1 MQENDTR
8 PDPEVLLAR
17 LKEEE
22 QEEGGR
28 GKLRIYLG
36 YAAGVGKTYTMLQ
49 AAHEA
54 ADSGE
59 DVAAGYIEPHVR
71 RDTQKMAEKLETIP
85 PLMVSYKGTKLREFD
100 LDAAL
105 KRHPRICLVDEL
117 AHTNAPGLRHV
128 KRYQDIEELLDA
140 GIHVWT
146 TVNIQHLESLNDIVG
161 SITGITVREKFP
173 DSVFDHADQVKV
185 VDIEPE
191 ELLIRLSEG
200 KIYKKEQAERAVNH
214 FFTREKLAALREIAL
229 RRTADRVNH
238 LAVEEKKNH
247 QKTGDYYTGEH
258 ILTCISPSPTCA
270 KVIRSAS
277 RLAYAFHAEFTAL
290 YVETPQMSGASLK
303 NKKALE
309 DNIQLAKALGAKI
322 ATVYGEDVAYQIAAY
337 ARVSNVSKIVL
348 GRTNHRIIL
357 GQTKGTPAER
367 VAQYV
372 PNLDIYIIT
381 DETAAGKRRA
391 LTMSDFGQK
400 MTAYKHIYT
409 DTLKITAFTCLATF
423 LVFRIFGIWMARE
436 HVIMLLITAFII
448 ATLLTTVKR
457 QSQELIKKSH
467 RLEILLENSSRLRRC
482 VTIRDVENEV
492 AERIVQLMDLSVIFY
507 LRGEGDHTLPFH
519 GPDFYPKKGVAA
531 SELEFFKE
539 QQETATAGWVMSNG
553 KRAGCS
559 TSALPS
565 AKAIYLPVRLDE
577 TVYAVVGIYLEEGRG
592 IAEFEYGII
601 SAMLNEAALAFSKRY
616 GDFWGH
622 NPGMQVKPK
631 NGQASAPLRRM

>member
-1 MQENDTR
+1 MQEHDTR

-85 PLMVSYKGTKLREFD
+85 PLMVSYRGTMLREFD

-238 LAVEEKKNH
+238 LAVEEKK
-247 QKTGDYYTGEH
+247 
-258 ILTCISPSPTCA
+258 
-270 KVIRSAS
+270 
-277 RLAYAFHAEFTAL
+277 
-290 YVETPQMSGASLK
+290 
-303 NKKALE
+303 
-309 DNIQLAKALGAKI
+309 
-322 ATVYGEDVAYQIAAY
+322 
-337 ARVSNVSKIVL
+337 
-348 GRTNHRIIL
+348 II
-357 GQTKGTPAER
+357 
-367 VAQYV
+367 
-372 PNLDIYIIT
+372 
-381 DETAAGKRRA
+381 
-391 LTMSDFGQK
+391 
-400 MTAYKHIYT
+400 
-409 DTLKITAFTCLATF
+409 
-423 LVFRIFGIWMARE
+423 
-436 HVIMLLITAFII
+436 
-448 ATLLTTVKR
+448 KR
-457 QSQELIKKSH
+457 QETTIQESTYSPVFLH
-467 RLEILLENSSRLRRC
+467 PRPARR
-482 VTIRDVENEV
+482 
-492 AERIVQLMDLSVIFY
+492 
-507 LRGEGDHTLPFH
+507 
-519 GPDFYPKKGVAA
+519 
-531 SELEFFKE
+531 
-539 QQETATAGWVMSNG
+539 
-553 KRAGCS
+553 
-559 TSALPS
+559 
-565 AKAIYLPVRLDE
+565 
-577 TVYAVVGIYLEEGRG
+577 
-592 IAEFEYGII
+592 
-601 SAMLNEAALAFSKRY
+601 
-616 GDFWGH
+616 
-622 NPGMQVKPK
+622 
-631 NGQASAPLRRM
+631 